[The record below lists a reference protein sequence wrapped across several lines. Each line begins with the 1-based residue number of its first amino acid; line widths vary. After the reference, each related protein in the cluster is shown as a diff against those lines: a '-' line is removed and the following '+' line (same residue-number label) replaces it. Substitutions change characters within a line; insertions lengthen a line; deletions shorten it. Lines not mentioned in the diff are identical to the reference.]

1 MAEARK
7 LLERATAY
15 KEEAKR
21 EHEKVGM
28 RQFGVNITLWLQ
40 MKEKWRR
47 ETLEEAEKTE
57 PLEQVKRRQSV
68 DPSWVRSD
76 PLNQLNLSKV
86 CSALREEFESQ
97 SQKRFEAL
105 NKKFIPLVVTDEP
118 SRKVC

>member
-1 MAEARK
+1 
-7 LLERATAY
+7 
-15 KEEAKR
+15 
-21 EHEKVGM
+21 
-28 RQFGVNITLWLQ
+28 

-57 PLEQVKRRQSV
+57 PLEQVNTFLSFLSINNQQSL
-68 DPSWVRSD
+68 PI
-76 PLNQLNLSKV
+76 KV

-118 SRKVC
+118 SRKVHMLMFILNDSNKTIVFNCRQITR

>member
-1 MAEARK
+1 
-7 LLERATAY
+7 
-15 KEEAKR
+15 
-21 EHEKVGM
+21 
-28 RQFGVNITLWLQ
+28 

-68 DPSWVRSD
+68 ARSD
-76 PLNQLNLSKV
+76 QLSLPTKV